1 MEAGCNMFII
11 AGLGNPGREY
21 DGTRHNIGFDVI
33 DVLREKYGLDTGIRF
48 GKSVITKGII
58 EGQKVLLMKP
68 LTYMN
73 LSGVAVREVVDYY
86 KEDPT
91 ENLIVISDDIDLPEG
106 SLRIRKKG
114 SGGGHNGLK
123 NIVLNL
129 GTDEFKRVRVG
140 VGAKPDP
147 DYDLADY
154 VLGHPK
160 GEDRKIMD
168 EAEEN
173 AAAAVVTIMNE
184 GADAAMNKFNTKK
197 TQND

>member
-1 MEAGCNMFII
+1 MFII

-73 LSGVAVREVVDYY
+73 LSGEAVREVVDYY

-91 ENLIVISDDIDLPEG
+91 EDLIVIIDDIDLPRGESAHKEEG
-106 SLRIRKKG
+106 ERWR
-114 SGGGHNGLK
+114 
-123 NIVLNL
+123 
-129 GTDEFKRVRVG
+129 
-140 VGAKPDP
+140 
-147 DYDLADY
+147 
-154 VLGHPK
+154 
-160 GEDRKIMD
+160 
-168 EAEEN
+168 
-173 AAAAVVTIMNE
+173 
-184 GADAAMNKFNTKK
+184 
-197 TQND
+197 TQWSEKYRS